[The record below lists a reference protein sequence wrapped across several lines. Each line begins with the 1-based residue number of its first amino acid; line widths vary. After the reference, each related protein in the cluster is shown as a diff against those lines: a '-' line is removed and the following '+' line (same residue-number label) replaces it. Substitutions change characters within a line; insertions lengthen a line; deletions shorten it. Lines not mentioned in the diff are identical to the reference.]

1 MVDAAER
8 AQLVERHL
16 DLARRCAALIHARC
30 GKHIELE
37 ELIALANAGLA
48 EAAASYRADQGA
60 AFSTWAWYR
69 IQGSMLDGLRKFS
82 NLPRRTWATLTALRA
97 ANDYLENLGEREAG
111 AVKRGAQP
119 KQGKDALGAVK
130 DALASIR
137 TMYMTSLETLQ
148 DAGFDKEDPD
158 VSPSAD
164 VDRGRM
170 ARALRIALSRL
181 PEKERALVTKHYY
194 EGKNLLEAGVE
205 LGISKSWASRLHA
218 QAVEKLRAAVDE
230 VTQLEAS

>member
-1 MVDAAER
+1 VDAADR

-16 DLARRCAALIHARC
+16 DLARKCATLIHARC
-30 GKHIELE
+30 GQYVELE
-37 ELIALANAGLA
+37 ELVALANAGLA
-48 EAAASYRADQGA
+48 EAAASYQVGHGT

-69 IQGSMLDGLRKFS
+69 IQGSMLDGLRRSS
-82 NLPRRTWATLTALRA
+82 NLPRRAWATLTALRA

-111 AVKRGAQP
+111 ATRRGAKP
-119 KQGKDALGAVK
+119 KEGKDALVAVK

-137 TMYMTSLETLQ
+137 TMYMTSLESLQ

-230 VTQLEAS
+230 VTQAETG

>member
-1 MVDAAER
+1 VNAVER
-8 AQLVERHL
+8 AQLVERHM
-16 DLARRCAALIHARC
+16 DLARKCATMIHARC
-30 GKHIELE
+30 GKYIDLE
-37 ELIALANAGLA
+37 ELVALANAGLA
-48 EAAASYRADQGA
+48 EAAASYQVGHGT
-60 AFSTWAWYR
+60 AFSSWAWYR
-69 IQGSMLDGLRKFS
+69 IQGSMLDGLRKSS
-82 NLPRRTWATLTALRA
+82 NLPRKTWATLTALRA

-111 AVKRGAQP
+111 AARQGAKP
-119 KQGKDALGAVK
+119 KQGQDALVAVK

-158 VSPSAD
+158 ASPSD
-164 VDRGRM
+164 QVDRGRM

-218 QAVEKLRAAVDE
+218 QAVEKLRAVVDQEADLRAV
-230 VTQLEAS
+230 

>member
-1 MVDAAER
+1 M
-8 AQLVERHL
+8 
-16 DLARRCAALIHARC
+16 DLARRCAVVIHARC
-30 GKHIELE
+30 SKHIELE

-48 EAAASYRADQGA
+48 EAAASYDPDQGA

-69 IQGSMLDGLRKFS
+69 IQGSMLDGLRKAS

-97 ANDYLENLGEREAG
+97 ANDYLENLGERDAG
-111 AVKRGAQP
+111 AAKRGVKP
-119 KQGKDALGAVK
+119 KQGKDALVAVK
-130 DALASIR
+130 EALASVR
-137 TMYMTSLETLQ
+137 TMYMTSLETLTE
-148 DAGFDKEDPD
+148 AGFDREDPD
-158 VSPSAD
+158 ASPSEH

-218 QAVEKLRAAVDE
+218 QAVEKLRAVVDQEADLQAV
-230 VTQLEAS
+230 